1 MDYKDVLI
9 EYAKYF
15 EQSDVAS
22 NVLRWIGWK
31 LIMMLHTLCDFC
43 QGLWDSVF
51 QVFDF
56 TEQFASRLGEYYE
69 IWYAV
74 LLVAILAVGTMYLL
88 SEKRPP
94 FIRNLVITAAVV
106 ILLPG
111 GVRTAGALLQ
121 IEKQTY
127 MADGE
132 SVADIT
138 IIVNTVDLLYKKE
151 NGWSFSSPNCLSGAT
166 IKYIDANETVEKKV
180 GKAFKYYK
188 RVDENTGSVSF
199 KEIKKGFF
207 GLLTPLYYRY
217 SISFMAILAELIV
230 NILVLI
236 FASYRLF
243 RLIWDMVYGELLAY
257 IMSGDVASGEKTKQ
271 ILQYMLSLFW
281 STSIMIWGFAIWR
294 EFQTWVNAQDFA
306 TPIRILLIAFA
317 GIAMVDGPDIVERV
331 MGVDVGMKEGF
342 MKTMGAIHLMQAGMQ
357 GAKGIGAKAQKAPGM
372 LGKAGRKMV
381 NPGGEME
388 QKRMSKAVAQEPPGG
403 VTNPQGESDSKRREP
418 PGASNQTKAR
428 QSEATKTAQTSTN
441 EQSNSQKQMHDASE
455 DQKND
460 LGSYSTKDAVSG
472 GMSESEIKSE
482 EVAKQAS
489 AMQEAVKQ
497 ANAVQGATGTKEP
510 QSAATG
516 RKKPQT
522 ANNSEKDMPKQESMP
537 KAESDADE
545 KSGSNVADRL
555 ESMNHKGAEKSAQ
568 KHENGE
574 ATRKEPPTK
583 ENSSTDGRKIGGFDK
598 SKPENKTSE
607 KAMQKAEKEGGIQ
620 GEPPRK
626 DRNGNGIGN
635 DKVPKIRKNTA
646 DKKNAVTDI
655 KNEPPTGA
663 SNGVRN
669 IPNFKGQPDT
679 ASAKLKGKTEPNEK
693 SESKNIMGK
702 EPSQMTSRNDIPQ
715 NSSLL
720 SSAKENNHSAM
731 PKNITEN
738 NTDYR
743 ESNARADLSAKER
756 MREGSRQGNGR
767 QEVNMQNGYKKDE
780 HTLDKHQ
787 TKDSHAADHMTLHP
801 TWSGSE
807 PEQDPDQK

>member
-121 IEKQTY
+121 IEKQVY

-132 SVADIT
+132 SVADTT
-138 IIVNTVDLLYKKE
+138 IIVNTVDLLYQKE

-166 IKYIDANETVEKKV
+166 IKYVDANETVEKKTA
-180 GKAFKYYK
+180 KAFKYYK
-188 RVDENTGSVSF
+188 RVDESTGSVSF

-243 RLIWDMVYGELLAY
+243 RMIWDMVYGELLAY
-257 IMSGDVASGEKTKQ
+257 IMSGDIASGEKTKQ

-281 STSIMIWGFAIWR
+281 GISIMIWGFAIWR
-294 EFQTWVNAQDFA
+294 EFQAWVNAQDFA

-331 MGVDVGMKEGF
+331 MGVDVGMKDGF
-342 MKTMGAIHLMQAGMQ
+342 MKTMGAFHLMQAGMQ
-357 GAKGIGAKAQKAPGM
+357 GAKSIGAKAQKASGT

-403 VTNPQGESDSKRREP
+403 VTNPQSESDSKRREP
-418 PGASNQTKAR
+418 PGASTNKQEETA
-428 QSEATKTAQTSTN
+428 SATKSTQTSTN
-441 EQSNSQKQMHDASE
+441 EQSNGQNQMNDNVNETQKNGSSLHTAKVAASE
-455 DQKND
+455 
-460 LGSYSTKDAVSG
+460 A
-472 GMSESEIKSE
+472 MSESEMRSE
-482 EVAKQAS
+482 EKVDRQAS
-489 AMQEAVKQ
+489 AMQDV
-497 ANAVQGATGTKEP
+497 
-510 QSAATG
+510 SATG
-516 RKKPQT
+516 RQEASPAMT
-522 ANNSEKDMPKQESMP
+522 SEKALHNKQEQLP
-537 KAESDADE
+537 KA
-545 KSGSNVADRL
+545 GSNTGEKL
-555 ESMNHKGAEKSAQ
+555 ESMTQKGEEKSSQ
-568 KHENGE
+568 RQENGE

-583 ENSSTDGRKIGGFDK
+583 ENSSTNGGKTGAFDK

-607 KAMQKAEKEGGIQ
+607 KAMQKTEKEGSIQ
-620 GEPPRK
+620 NEPPRK
-626 DRNGNGIGN
+626 SKDENGIGK
-635 DKVPKIRKNTA
+635 DKVQETRKNME
-646 DKKNAVTDI
+646 DKKDNTSAI

-663 SNGVRN
+663 SNGAKN
-669 IPNFKGQPDT
+669 TPNFKGQPDT
-679 ASAKLKGKTEPNEK
+679 ASAKLKGKAEPNEK
-693 SESKNIMGK
+693 PESKDIMGK
-702 EPSQMTSRNDIPQ
+702 EPSQMTSRNDISQ
-715 NSSLL
+715 NPSLP
-720 SSAKENNHSAM
+720 SSAKKNNHSAM
-731 PKNITEN
+731 PKNITGN

-743 ESNARADLSAKER
+743 ESSVRADLSAKER
-756 MREGSRQGNGR
+756 MREGSRQESDR
-767 QEVNMQNGYKKDE
+767 QEANMQARYKKDE
-780 HTLDKHQ
+780 PTLDKHQ
-787 TKDSHAADHMTLHP
+787 TKNSHDADHMAHHP
-801 TWSGSE
+801 IWNGLE

>member
-9 EYAKYF
+9 EYAQYF

-56 TEQFASRLGEYYE
+56 TEQFADCLGDYYE

-94 FIRNLVITAAVV
+94 FVRNLVITAAVV
-106 ILLPG
+106 TLLPG
-111 GVRTAGALLQ
+111 GVRTAGTLLQ
-121 IEKQTY
+121 IEKQAY

-132 SVADIT
+132 SVADTT
-138 IIVNTVDLLYKKE
+138 IIVNTVDLLYQKE

-166 IKYIDANETVEKKV
+166 IKYIDANETVEKKTA
-180 GKAFKYYK
+180 KAFKYYK
-188 RVDENTGSVSF
+188 RVDESTGSVSF

-243 RLIWDMVYGELLAY
+243 RMIWDMVYGELLAY

-271 ILQYMLSLFW
+271 ILQYMLNLFW
-281 STSIMIWGFAIWR
+281 GISIMIWGFAIWR
-294 EFQTWVNAQDFA
+294 EFQAWVNAQDFA

-331 MGVDVGMKEGF
+331 MGVDLGGRGGI
-342 MKTMGAIHLMQAGMQ
+342 MKTMGAIHLMQAGVQ
-357 GAKGIGAKAQKAPGM
+357 GAKNIGAKAQKASGT

-388 QKRMSKAVAQEPPGG
+388 QKRMSKALAQEPPGG
-403 VTNPQGESDSKRREP
+403 ATNPQGESDSRRREP
-418 PGASNQTKAR
+418 PGASKQT
-428 QSEATKTAQTSTN
+428 ENVNATKMT
-441 EQSNSQKQMHDASE
+441 
-455 DQKND
+455 
-460 LGSYSTKDAVSG
+460 
-472 GMSESEIKSE
+472 
-482 EVAKQAS
+482 QAS
-489 AMQEAVKQ
+489 ANEQNNSQEQMNDNVSETRKNSSSSHTAKVAASDAMHESEMRSEEKVDRQASSMQEV
-497 ANAVQGATGTKEP
+497 
-510 QSAATG
+510 SATG
-516 RKKPQT
+516 RQEPSAAMDSEIASHNKQKPF
-522 ANNSEKDMPKQESMP
+522 S
-537 KAESDADE
+537 KAESRSNAGE
-545 KSGSNVADRL
+545 KP
-555 ESMNHKGAEKSAQ
+555 ESMNQKGVEKSAQ
-568 KHENGE
+568 RQENGE
-574 ATRKEPPTK
+574 ITSKEPQTK
-583 ENSSTDGRKIGGFDK
+583 ENSSTDGGKIGGFDK
-598 SKPENKTSE
+598 SKSENKTSE

-626 DRNGNGIGN
+626 SKNGNGIGN
-635 DKVPKIRKNTA
+635 DKVQQTRKNMA
-646 DKKNAVTDI
+646 DKRNNVADI

-669 IPNFKGQPDT
+669 SSNFKRQPDT
-679 ASAKLKGKTEPNEK
+679 TNGELKGKAEPND
-693 SESKNIMGK
+693 IMGK
-702 EPSQMTSRNDIPQ
+702 EPSQMTSRQGNIHKNPSIASFP
-715 NSSLL
+715 NG
-720 SSAKENNHSAM
+720 NNYSAM
-731 PKNITEN
+731 PKNVTRN
-738 NTDYR
+738 NNGYR
-743 ESNARADLSAKER
+743 ESSARIDLSAKEK

-767 QEVNMQNGYKKDE
+767 QEANMQAIYMKDKS
-780 HTLDKHQ
+780 TPDKERMMDNHS
-787 TKDSHAADHMTLHP
+787 DNRMALHP
-801 TWSGSE
+801 TWNGSE
-807 PEQDPDQK
+807 PDQK

>member
-121 IEKQTY
+121 IEKQVY

-138 IIVNTVDLLYKKE
+138 IIVNTVDLLYQKE

-166 IKYIDANETVEKKV
+166 IKYIDANETVDKKV

-243 RLIWDMVYGELLAY
+243 RMIWDMVYGELLAY

-281 STSIMIWGFAIWR
+281 GISIMIWGFAIWR
-294 EFQTWVNAQDFA
+294 EFQSWVNAQNFA

-331 MGVDVGMKEGF
+331 MGVDVGMKDGF
-342 MKTMGAIHLMQAGMQ
+342 MKTMGAFHLMQAGMQ
-357 GAKGIGAKAQKAPGM
+357 GAKGIGAKAQKASGM

-388 QKRMSKAVAQEPPGG
+388 QKSMSKAVAQEPPGG
-403 VTNPQGESDSKRREP
+403 VTNPQDESDSKRREP
-418 PGASNQTKAR
+418 PGASTNKQEETAD
-428 QSEATKTAQTSTN
+428 ATKTAQTSTN
-441 EQSNSQKQMHDASE
+441 EQSNSQKQMNDNVNENQKTSFSAHSVNVAASE
-455 DQKND
+455 
-460 LGSYSTKDAVSG
+460 A
-472 GMSESEIKSE
+472 MSESEMRSE
-482 EVAKQAS
+482 ENGDRQAS
-489 AMQEAVKQ
+489 AMQEVA
-497 ANAVQGATGTKEP
+497 ATDRQEP
-510 QSAATG
+510 SAAIDSEIASHNKQKSLQKDG
-516 RKKPQT
+516 SRSNAGEKP
-522 ANNSEKDMPKQESMP
+522 
-537 KAESDADE
+537 
-545 KSGSNVADRL
+545 
-555 ESMNHKGAEKSAQ
+555 ESMNQKGVEKSAQ
-568 KHENGE
+568 RHENGE

-663 SNGVRN
+663 MVCSPSR
-669 IPNFKGQPDT
+669 GQ
-679 ASAKLKGKTEPNEK
+679 
-693 SESKNIMGK
+693 
-702 EPSQMTSRNDIPQ
+702 
-715 NSSLL
+715 
-720 SSAKENNHSAM
+720 
-731 PKNITEN
+731 
-738 NTDYR
+738 
-743 ESNARADLSAKER
+743 
-756 MREGSRQGNGR
+756 
-767 QEVNMQNGYKKDE
+767 
-780 HTLDKHQ
+780 
-787 TKDSHAADHMTLHP
+787 
-801 TWSGSE
+801 
-807 PEQDPDQK
+807 